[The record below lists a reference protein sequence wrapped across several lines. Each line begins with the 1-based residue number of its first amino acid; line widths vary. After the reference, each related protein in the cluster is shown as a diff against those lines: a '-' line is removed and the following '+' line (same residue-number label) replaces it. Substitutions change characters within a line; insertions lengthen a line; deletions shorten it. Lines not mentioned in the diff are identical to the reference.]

1 MKGMYV
7 NPNFVA
13 NGNETE
19 KYMQMIKREKME
31 AAYQKKVQEA
41 RKPKKKRFVVAVV
54 AGAAVAGAC
63 AAAYKAIDELKNN
76 GNKYSEIPVPRTEVT
91 PVNNDVII
99 DVTDQAVEV
108 AAEPVVTTV

>member
-19 KYMQMIKREKME
+19 KYMNMIKREKME
-31 AAYQKKVQEA
+31 AAYQKKMQEA
-41 RKPKKKRFVVAVV
+41 RRPKKKRFVVAVV

-63 AAAYKAIDELKNN
+63 AAAYKAIDELKN
-76 GNKYSEIPVPRTEVT
+76 GNKGYAEVPVPRTEAT
-91 PVNNDVII
+91 PVNNDTII
-99 DVTDQAVEV
+99 DLTDQAVEV
-108 AAEPVVTTV
+108 AAEPVATV

>member
-19 KYMQMIKREKME
+19 KYMRMIQREKAE
-31 AAYQKKVQEA
+31 AAYQKRIQEA
-41 RKPKKKRFVVAVV
+41 RKPKKKRFAVAVV

-63 AAAYKAIDELKNN
+63 AAAYKAIDELKN
-76 GNKYSEIPVPRTEVT
+76 GNKYSEIPVPRTEAA

-99 DVTDQAVEV
+99 DVTDQVVEV
-108 AAEPVVTTV
+108 ATEPATTV